1 VQATSSL
8 LWSNSSSNSFWL
20 EFIGFAWSVN
30 AQLMANEGSKRVRAV
45 TAGVLVACQA
55 RHIGID
61 LDELAAFGSPQS
73 GNGTRGGVVSGQIDQ
88 SPTPLKGEC
97 AMPASSRIRFA
108 LCFSVGLGLLL
119 TACQPAASVA
129 QVVPTNTVAPTIQVA
144 ASVAPSATNT
154 RVPDTPTA
162 VPSNTA
168 TARPTDTATTPPTAT
183 TSPTVAPTQTA
194 APTATKKP
202 TARPTAR
209 PQPTN
214 PPQPTSPPV
223 VASVYSTASGGPQ
236 GYVSRLTCTQPGNVP
251 CQSVMAAGDKAFAIR
266 LEALDDAVPAIFVP
280 FGLSVEKDG
289 ANAANM
295 YMTVVSGW
303 LNPGEYALLG
313 TSRNFSQPGHYV
325 IRTNGCFVTQATYP
339 NCTWGTVD
347 GTVVTFD
354 IQ

>member
-1 VQATSSL
+1 
-8 LWSNSSSNSFWL
+8 
-20 EFIGFAWSVN
+20 
-30 AQLMANEGSKRVRAV
+30 
-45 TAGVLVACQA
+45 
-55 RHIGID
+55 
-61 LDELAAFGSPQS
+61 
-73 GNGTRGGVVSGQIDQ
+73 
-88 SPTPLKGEC
+88 
-97 AMPASSRIRFA
+97 MPASSRIRFTF
-108 LCFSVGLGLLL
+108 CFSIAVGLLL

-129 QVVPTNTVAPTIQVA
+129 QVVPTNTLAPTIQVV

-154 RVPDTPTA
+154 RLPDTPTA
-162 VPSNTA
+162 VPSATA

-183 TSPTVAPTQTA
+183 ASPTVAPTQTA

-209 PQPTN
+209 PQPTATN
-214 PPQPTSPPV
+214 PPPA
-223 VASVYSTASGGPQ
+223 VAPLYGLASGGPQ
-236 GYVSRLTCTQPGNVP
+236 GYVSTLTCTQPGNVP

-295 YMTVVSGW
+295 YRTVVSGW

-347 GTVVTFD
+347 GTVVNFD

>member
-1 VQATSSL
+1 
-8 LWSNSSSNSFWL
+8 
-20 EFIGFAWSVN
+20 
-30 AQLMANEGSKRVRAV
+30 
-45 TAGVLVACQA
+45 
-55 RHIGID
+55 
-61 LDELAAFGSPQS
+61 
-73 GNGTRGGVVSGQIDQ
+73 
-88 SPTPLKGEC
+88 
-97 AMPASSRIRFA
+97 MPASSRIRFA
-108 LCFSVGLGLLL
+108 LCFSVGMGLLL

-129 QVVPTNTVAPTIQVA
+129 QVVPTNTAAPAIQVA
-144 ASVAPSATNT
+144 ASAAPSATNT
-154 RVPDTPTA
+154 RVPATPTA
-162 VPSNTA
+162 VPSDTA

-183 TSPTVAPTQTA
+183 ASPTAAPTQTV

-209 PQPTN
+209 PTV
-214 PPQPTSPPV
+214 PPQPTATNPPPA
-223 VASVYSTASGGPQ
+223 VAPLYGLASGGPQ
-236 GYVSRLTCTQPGNVP
+236 GYVSTLTCTQPGNVP